1 MPGPATKWK
10 WSSVLM
16 IIPSICEAEVEIEAI
31 QVKLVYLL
39 CVLHFHQARL
49 RRDQSSLNYN

>member
-16 IIPSICEAEVEIEAI
+16 IISSICEAEVDVIGKVE
-31 QVKLVYLL
+31 
-39 CVLHFHQARL
+39 
-49 RRDQSSLNYN
+49 S